1 MSKELSLFFPDFFT
15 EAHRTKERQRD
26 LVESFND
33 LEVHVN
39 HLNTD
44 GCDAVFCGTIWQSES
59 LKDCK
64 LPVFH
69 YCWDLY
75 PWQLEGEAK
84 ECWKKHLWRPYV
96 EQLKTCAGIFV
107 PGESTARRVEE
118 FTGRKDSKVVKAPVK
133 LWEPP
138 CAPFDG
144 GYVMD
149 VMRKYPDPNK
159 SAVWDACKS
168 LGIPCVE
175 GGANLPWEKFKRI
188 VAGARLLVS
197 AYYEAS
203 TGGLTL
209 LEGYGLGKP
218 VLLSNSPYNGAQEYF
233 QERAPCFQWD
243 EPESLK
249 DWIYA
254 GFNRQ
259 ETCTVWA
266 KQEEAKHCRQWVES
280 THNDQMF
287 AFEIVSYLRSK
298 L

>member
-1 MSKELSLFFPDFFT
+1 MSKKLTLHFPDFFS
-15 EAHRTKERQRD
+15 EAHRTKERQAD
-26 LVESFND
+26 LVKEFINLGVSVKSKDSNS
-33 LEVHVN
+33 
-39 HLNTD
+39 
-44 GCDAVFCGTIWQSES
+44 CDAVFCGTIWQSES

-118 FTGRKDSKVVKAPVK
+118 FTGRKDSKVIKAPVK

-138 CAPFDG
+138 KGRTYDG

-149 VMRKYPDPNK
+149 VMRKYPDPNQH
-159 SAVWDACKS
+159 AVWDACKS
-168 LGIPCVE
+168 LGIKCVE
-175 GGANLPWEKFKRI
+175 GGANLPWEEFKRT

-209 LEGYGLGKP
+209 LEGYALGKP

-233 QERAPCFQWD
+233 GDQGWYFQWD
-243 EPESLK
+243 KTEDLCH
-249 DWIYA
+249 WIANLYSVPPIYSA
-254 GFNRQ
+254 M
-259 ETCTVWA
+259 
-266 KQEEAKHCRQWVES
+266 EAINNKRWVES
-280 THNDQMF
+280 TYNDQMF

>member
-1 MSKELSLFFPDFFT
+1 MSKKLTIWFPDFYS
-15 EAHRTKERQRD
+15 EAHRTKERQAD
-26 LVESFND
+26 LVKEFINLGVSVRSKDSN
-33 LEVHVN
+33 
-39 HLNTD
+39 
-44 GCDAVFCGTIWQSES
+44 GCDAVFCGTIWQSEQ

-64 LPVFH
+64 LPVYH

-75 PWQLEGEAK
+75 PWQLAGESDA
-84 ECWKKHLWRPYV
+84 CWKNWLWHPYV
-96 EQLKTCAGIFV
+96 DQLKTCAGIFV
-107 PGESTARRVEE
+107 PGESTAKRIREIV
-118 FTGRKDSKVVKAPVK
+118 GRDDAKVVKAPVK

-138 CAPFDG
+138 CEPFDG

-159 SAVWDACKS
+159 SAVWDACKE
-168 LGIPCVE
+168 LGIRCIE
-175 GGANLPWEKFKRI
+175 SGANLPWEEFKRT

-209 LEGYGLGKP
+209 LEGYALGKP

-233 QERAPCFQWD
+233 GPLGHYFQWD
-243 EPESLK
+243 RPDSLRRWIADLYNTPPNYGK
-249 DWIYA
+249 DETA
-254 GFNRQ
+254 GN
-259 ETCTVWA
+259 
-266 KQEEAKHCRQWVES
+266 KQWVES
-280 THNDQMF
+280 TYNDQMF